1 MNTSLIDDRTVS
13 AAIEERVA
21 LGLLLFLNLAGLAG
35 WLTLG
40 ILALLALA
48 GMLRSP
54 KYRHILQ
61 AVGLE
66 RITWKADLYQN
77 WRHRYLQSRKAAS
90 DKANKLSALKR
101 WRRTLEF
108 YQNRVVYG
116 LTFILAAM
124 PYGFGMPVAFA
135 LGIIMMHTFVAT
147 SRWLSVR
154 EHERIVASRNLLGSF

>member
-1 MNTSLIDDRTVS
+1 MNTSLTDDRTVS

-21 LGLLLFLNLAGLAG
+21 LGLLLVLNLAGLAG

-40 ILALLALA
+40 ILVLLALV
-48 GMLRSP
+48 GTLRSS
-54 KYRHILQ
+54 KYRRTLQ

-90 DKANKLSALKR
+90 DNASKLGALKR

-124 PYGFGMPVAFA
+124 PYGFSMPAVFA
-135 LGIIMMHTFVAT
+135 LGIIIMHTFVAT

-154 EHERIVASRNLLGSF
+154 EHERFVASRNLLGSF

>member
-21 LGLLLFLNLAGLAG
+21 LGLLLVLNLAGLAG

-40 ILALLALA
+40 ILVFLPLVR
-48 GMLRSP
+48 MLRSS

-66 RITWKADLYQN
+66 RITWKADLYRN
-77 WRHRYLQSRKAAS
+77 WRHRYLQSRKAANDNAS
-90 DKANKLSALKR
+90 KLSALKR
-101 WRRTLEF
+101 WRRTFEF

-124 PYGFGMPVAFA
+124 PYGFSMPAAFA
-135 LGIIMMHTFVAT
+135 LGILIMHTFVAT

>member
-1 MNTSLIDDRTVS
+1 MNTSFADDRTVS

-21 LGLLLFLNLAGLAG
+21 LGLLLVLNLAGLAG

-40 ILALLALA
+40 ILVFLPLV
-48 GMLRSP
+48 GMLRSS

-66 RITWKADLYQN
+66 RIKWKADLYQN
-77 WRHRYLQSRKAAS
+77 WRHRYLQSRAAAS
-90 DKANKLSALKR
+90 HNASKLGALKR
-101 WRRTLEF
+101 WRRSLEF

-124 PYGFGMPVAFA
+124 PYGFSMPAVFA
-135 LGIIMMHTFVAT
+135 LGIIIMHTFVAT

-154 EHERIVASRNLLGSF
+154 EHERMLAGSNIVRLM